1 MSDLSNSATISW
13 LFVVYITY
21 LFFKMSD
28 LLDLRLEICQTPH
41 V

>member
-1 MSDLSNSATISW
+1 MSDLSISATISG
-13 LFVVYITY
+13 LFVVYITH

-28 LLDLRLEICQTPH
+28 LLDLRLDICQTPH